1 MHSVLKIPVV
11 RNLHGRGLLLPATLL
26 LMVAGVLVHGAL
38 SREPAVE
45 AARTRKTAPAPAT
58 HSSGRPDVEKTIL
71 AYESDFWLQLAQAS
85 RSKIDLVSSKHIPA
99 IHVSPTLA
107 VSSITAAEELIRDRY
122 KQELLK
128 ERAARRTSDAE
139 PDTQMPEG
147 SEGPVNER
155 DDSADVAD
163 DEADSGEEAHE
174 EAPRLVAVDARL
186 GIALFELSEAVEDPF
201 LMVSP
206 ASLPPGSF
214 LAAITVEA
222 DKRLRISPG
231 YLVSAEKTGMAGQDA
246 ESFEVSFELGEAP
259 ATAAVVDLDGNLVGL
274 AVRSPEGNR
283 ILSAPTVSRL
293 VERMTEQPPCHSIEV
308 ADLPAAAAKLL
319 GLRNGV
325 FVERVLDES
334 FRPSSSIHPGD
345 VILRWA
351 GEVVENA
358 EQFRE
363 LYEAGSAG
371 RLARYLVQ
379 RGGRRISGGTIM
391 PGRDCRAVG
400 EPPLSLVE
408 MGVVLEWSER
418 PADESADK
426 AAGWRVIALI
436 EDAPASESG
445 LRLDDWILSVNG
457 REVSRRNAARTFS
470 PFEQHGRS
478 LALSVK
484 RGDRVKLLAVSP
496 DEVASP

>member
-1 MHSVLKIPVV
+1 M
-11 RNLHGRGLLLPATLL
+11 
-26 LMVAGVLVHGAL
+26 HGAL
-38 SREPAVE
+38 SREPAAE
-45 AARTRKTAPAPAT
+45 AARTQKTAPAPVS
-58 HSSGRPDVEKTIL
+58 HGGGRPDVEKTIL

-85 RSKIDLVSSKHIPA
+85 RSKIYLVSSKRIPA
-99 IHVSPTLA
+99 VYVSPTLA
-107 VSSITAAEELIRDRY
+107 VSSITAAEELIRDRQ
-122 KQELLK
+122 KQELIE
-128 ERAARRTSDAE
+128 ERAARRTAGGESDAQT
-139 PDTQMPEG
+139 PAG

-155 DDSADVAD
+155 DESSGSAD
-163 DEADSGEEAHE
+163 DEAGSGGEASE
-174 EAPRLVAVDARL
+174 EAPRLIAVDARL

-231 YLVSAEKTGMAGQDA
+231 YLVSTEKTGMADQDA

-259 ATAAVVDLDGNLVGL
+259 AMAAVVDLDGNLVGL

-308 ADLPAAAAKLL
+308 SDLPAAAAKLL
-319 GLRNGV
+319 RLRNGV

-334 FRPSSSIHPGD
+334 FKPASSIHPGD

-358 EQFRE
+358 EQFHE

-371 RLARYLVQ
+371 RLTRYLVQ
-379 RGGRRISGGTIM
+379 RGARRISGGTIM

-418 PADESADK
+418 PADEPEDK

-436 EDAPASESG
+436 EEAPASESG
-445 LRLDDWILSVNG
+445 LRLDDRILSANG
-457 REVSRRNAARTFS
+457 REVTRRNGASTFS
-470 PFEQHGRS
+470 PFEQRGRS

-496 DEVASP
+496 DEVATP